1 MQGSLGFSINIA
13 LLAALLAVEPIEITL
28 TEGEQ
33 HWRKQVV
40 TFFGCLLN
48 LLLAGAGFCLA
59 VNLGLK
65 AADSKLLIAPLLGT
79 YFQAY
84 V

>member
-1 MQGSLGFSINIA
+1 M
-13 LLAALLAVEPIEITL
+13 AVEPNKITL

-40 TFFGCLLN
+40 TFFGCSLN

-59 VNLGLK
+59 INLSTK
-65 AADSKLLIAPLLGT
+65 ATDIKSLIAPLVWT
-79 YFQAY
+79 YLQAY